1 MEHFYNA
8 PHMGEDYF
16 TYAALYKAAVENFPS
31 GSHFVE
37 IGAYKGRSSSYLA
50 VEIVNSGK
58 NIKLDCIDSWDNEDF
73 KRYWNSQEEGLGD
86 GVYKNFVRNISP
98 VRDRINVI
106 KGNSWETANLYKDNS
121 LDFVFIDADHE
132 YDSVYKDINAWL
144 PKVKRVDYYLV
155 MITILTVRIGSV
167 CVMHVIKFSVK
178 EITQTLGAV
187 SVGLNTCKCN
197 HYE

>member
-16 TYAALYKAAVENFPS
+16 TYAALYEAAVGNFPS

-144 PKVKRVDYYLV
+144 PKVKKGGLLSGHDYYFDGAYWV
-155 MITILTVRIGSV
+155 GVRDACDQIFGKGNYSDPW
-167 CVMHVIKFSVK
+167 
-178 EITQTLGAV
+178 G
-187 SVGLNTCKCN
+187 CKCWVK
-197 HYE
+197 YL